1 MDWYRSN
8 YYIEDEELSDPDTLF
23 LKAKSSIQ
31 KLIDLY
37 YTVNPKQKDI
47 NTLNEIYT
55 SLDRMHEECDIDTV
69 VLEEDNSYD
78 N

>member
-78 N
+78 D